1 MAVKSKPIPEMNA
14 EEYFEYL
21 LTLTEE
27 EFMRAVAHDIRKVV
41 SVVHGYLSLIELD
54 IAEDS
59 VEKEK
64 LEFYAQEMSTMLT
77 KAYMYLDS
85 SEDAYYERES

>member
-1 MAVKSKPIPEMNA
+1 MAVKNKPIPEMNA

-21 LTLTEE
+21 QSLTHE

-54 IAEDS
+54 IAEDT
-59 VEKEK
+59 VEAEK
-64 LEFYAQEMSTMLT
+64 LEFYAKEMSTMLE
-77 KAYMYLDS
+77 KAYMYLDT
-85 SEDAYYERES
+85 SEDAYYDRE

>member
-1 MAVKSKPIPEMNA
+1 MVAKNKPIPEMNS

-21 LTLTEE
+21 KALSHE

-54 IAEDS
+54 VAEGT
-59 VEKEK
+59 VEAEK
-64 LEFYAQEMSTMLT
+64 LEFYAQEMSTMLE
-77 KAYMYLDS
+77 KAYMYLDT
-85 SEDAYYERES
+85 SEDAYYERE

>member
-1 MAVKSKPIPEMNA
+1 MATKNKPIPEMNS

-21 LTLTEE
+21 LSLTRE

-54 IAEDS
+54 VAEDS
-59 VEKEK
+59 VEAEK
-64 LEFYAQEMSTMLT
+64 LEFYAHEMSTMLD
-77 KAYMYLDS
+77 KAYMYLDT
-85 SEDAYYERES
+85 SEDAYLERK